1 MHHGCVYA
9 GTTEWPPARSLADR
23 ANLGYSL
30 GLAGAALAAVC
41 LGLLA
46 GERPLVAVAL
56 AGLALIFAL
65 PFVAPAGHL
74 TLLVFVTAV
83 VPFSVQN
90 GLGGGAGTA
99 SVLPSDLLLIA
110 GLLRAA
116 VVLPRQPLDRRRMVM
131 VFLIVVFLV
140 LASLQFLHGLSAGA
154 DLSTAGFEYRVLLGF
169 GTFLVAIPVLADERA
184 RRRLLGG
191 LLVIGL
197 AVGLWGVLQYVLSLG
212 FSSSS
217 DAGVRAGVRFTSTGR
232 GQVQGGLFAFPVATT
247 IAFAVLV
254 SGQVRG
260 ATVRAALLAVV
271 GLNVVAMLLTY
282 ERTFWVTTTLG
293 LAFVALKAGRL
304 QRAKA
309 VLIGLG
315 AIVLTLATLAT
326 VAPREFTSARER
338 LLSLGQY
345 ASDSSVRQR
354 VVESRHVLD
363 QIAAHPIVGS
373 GLGASI
379 WWGRP
384 WESVPPRSSTYA
396 HNGYLWLAWKLG
408 LPAAVLLSAL
418 MVSAVLRRGP
428 PSGGALFHAVRNG
441 AQAGLLVLLLA
452 MVTFPSVN
460 SLAITPT
467 IGLLLAICA
476 APLARARPPRT
487 RAHSDEL
494 ASVGAAA

>member
-1 MHHGCVYA
+1 M
-9 GTTEWPPARSLADR
+9 
-23 ANLGYSL
+23 
-30 GLAGAALAAVC
+30 
-41 LGLLA
+41 
-46 GERPLVAVAL
+46 
-56 AGLALIFAL
+56 
-65 PFVAPAGHL
+65 
-74 TLLVFVTAV
+74 
-83 VPFSVQN
+83 
-90 GLGGGAGTA
+90 
-99 SVLPSDLLLIA
+99 
-110 GLLRAA
+110 
-116 VVLPRQPLDRRRMVM
+116 
-131 VFLIVVFLV
+131 
-140 LASLQFLHGLSAGA
+140 
-154 DLSTAGFEYRVLLGF
+154 
-169 GTFLVAIPVLADERA
+169 
-184 RRRLLGG
+184 
-191 LLVIGL
+191 
-197 AVGLWGVLQYVLSLG
+197 
-212 FSSSS
+212 
-217 DAGVRAGVRFTSTGR
+217 RFTSTGR
-232 GQVQGGLFAFPVATT
+232 GQVQGGLFAFPVATA

-254 SGQVRG
+254 SGQVR
-260 ATVRAALLAVV
+260 AASVRLALLAVI

-282 ERTFWVTTTLG
+282 ERTFWVATTLA

-309 VLIGLG
+309 VLIGFG

-384 WESVPPRSSTYA
+384 WESVPPRSNTYA

-408 LPAAVLLSAL
+408 LPAAILLSAL
-418 MVSAVLRRGP
+418 MLTAVLRRGP
-428 PSGGALFHAVRNG
+428 PSGGPLFHAVRNG

-452 MVTFPSVN
+452 MVTFPSVS

-476 APLARARPPRT
+476 APLARVTAPRS
-487 RAHSDEL
+487 RAPAGEL
-494 ASVGAAA
+494 APVRAAA

>member
-1 MHHGCVYA
+1 MCA
-9 GTTEWPPARSLADR
+9 GTTEWPPRALVDR
-23 ANLGYSL
+23 ANLGHSL
-30 GLAGAALAAVC
+30 GVTVAALAAIV
-41 LGLLA
+41 LGLLV
-46 GERPLVAVAL
+46 GQRPIVAIAL
-56 AGLALIFAL
+56 AGVALIFAL
-65 PFVAPAGHL
+65 PFAAPAAHL
-74 TLLVFVTAV
+74 ALLVFVTAV

-90 GLGGGAGTA
+90 GVAGGGGTA
-99 SVLPSDLLLIA
+99 SVLPSDLLLIS

-116 VVLPRQPLDRRRMVM
+116 LVVPRQQLDRRRMAM
-131 VFLIVVFLV
+131 AFLIVVFLL
-140 LASLQFLHGLSAGA
+140 LASLQFVHGLSAGA
-154 DLSTAGFEYRVLLGF
+154 ELSTVGFEYRVLLGF
-169 GTFLVAIPVLADERA
+169 GTFLVAVPVLADERA
-184 RRRLLGG
+184 RRRLLGS
-191 LLVIGL
+191 LLFIGL
-197 AVGLWGVLQYVLSLG
+197 AVGLWGILQYVVSLS
-212 FSSSS
+212 FVTSS

-232 GQVQGGLFAFPVATT
+232 GQVQGGLFAFPLVTV

-254 SGQVRG
+254 SGKVRG
-260 ATVRAALLAVV
+260 ASIRAALLAAV

-309 VLIGLG
+309 VFVGFG
-315 AIVLTLATLAT
+315 AIVFTLATLAT
-326 VAPREFTSARER
+326 VAPREFTAARER

-354 VVESRHVLD
+354 IVESRHVLD

-384 WESVPPRSSTYA
+384 WESVPPRSNTYA

-408 LPAAVLLSAL
+408 LPAAILLSAL
-418 MVSAVLRRGP
+418 LVTAVMRRGP
-428 PSGGALFHAVRNG
+428 PSGGPLFHAVRNG

-476 APLARARPPRT
+476 APQARVATPQS
-487 RAHSDEL
+487 RASAGEL
-494 ASVGAAA
+494 APVRAAA